1 MFKTCVIIGAH
12 REELAFGEKTT
23 KGINKR
29 GIEIIRIPEG
39 IPNKRSNGELKSSKR
54 ANLANLYSRIHKKVC
69 GSFDLVIDLHSG
81 LSEEKWGADI
91 FSAEKE
97 FLDFMGAGS
106 KKLFQKKY
114 RLPDAIRLFRI
125 IGKPERISNVFDDR
139 YPVCLAFVPENI
151 INGKHYRYV
160 GLEIYLTS
168 EKGRLSDYRLSR
180 RLLRAVHE
188 CAMGYASRKKSF

>member
-81 LSEEKWGADI
+81 LSEEKWGC
-91 FSAEKE
+91 
-97 FLDFMGAGS
+97 G
-106 KKLFQKKY
+106 
-114 RLPDAIRLFRI
+114 
-125 IGKPERISNVFDDR
+125 
-139 YPVCLAFVPENI
+139 
-151 INGKHYRYV
+151 H
-160 GLEIYLTS
+160 
-168 EKGRLSDYRLSR
+168 
-180 RLLRAVHE
+180 LLR
-188 CAMGYASRKKSF
+188 